1 MDIKYAVFSVSM
13 GEPSFGKRQTARMRK
28 PGKQEPR
35 RIQEDKAP
43 LWFPVAEINGLQH
56 NANAKF
62 IFRKTPSSYTTDDIS
77 VGDKS
82 GIKRASQKATATIL
96 I

>member
-13 GEPSFGKRQTARMRK
+13 GEPSFGKRQAARMRK

-43 LWFPVAEINGLQH
+43 LWFPVAEINGLQY
-56 NANAKF
+56 NTNAKF
-62 IFRKTPSSYTTDDIS
+62 ILRKTLSSYTTYNIS
-77 VGDKS
+77 AGDKS
-82 GIKRASQKATATIL
+82 GIKRTSQKATATIL

>member
-1 MDIKYAVFSVSM
+1 MDIKYAVFSASM

-43 LWFPVAEINGLQH
+43 LWFPAAEINGLQH

-77 VGDKS
+77 AGDKS